1 MKKFGLTLAEV
12 LVTVAI
18 IGVVSALTVPQLS
31 VSIQK
36 KQWAS
41 ALSTQ
46 ITNFENATRNLIINS
61 NAIDMYDTEI
71 LNQNTLSEDFPKYLK
86 NLESYN
92 EEDFIQFYKGKVYN
106 INKEILNYYQ
116 LDRNIMYYINFNLK
130 GGGNLFIGNL
140 NYWGGYYY
148 DEETALKKGI
158 TYRMRI
164 GDVVIDVNGKK
175 PPNTLGRDIFKF
187 DLDENGKLHASG
199 SKDVSLYSNIESLH
213 WEKACPDENITDIG
227 ISCTGRLVENNFVMD
242 Y

>member
-36 KQWAS
+36 KKWAS

-130 GGGNLFIGNL
+130 GGGTFL
-140 NYWGGYYY
+140 
-148 DEETALKKGI
+148 
-158 TYRMRI
+158 
-164 GDVVIDVNGKK
+164 
-175 PPNTLGRDIFKF
+175 
-187 DLDENGKLHASG
+187 
-199 SKDVSLYSNIESLH
+199 
-213 WEKACPDENITDIG
+213 
-227 ISCTGRLVENNFVMD
+227 
-242 Y
+242 